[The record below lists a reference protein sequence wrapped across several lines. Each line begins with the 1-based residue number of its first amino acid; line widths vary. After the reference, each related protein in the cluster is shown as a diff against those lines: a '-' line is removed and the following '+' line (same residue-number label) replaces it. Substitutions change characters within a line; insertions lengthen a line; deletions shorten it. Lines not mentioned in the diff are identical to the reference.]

1 MEKGAF
7 VKKVPFFVGSI
18 MNQLQQTLMHQ
29 LQLLPRGSLIEPKLG
44 PKTDTW
50 GHHAYQAQIWL
61 HWRKQRL
68 LLLLNLKYNPF
79 TKKWYLSWQKP
90 DFSLASLQVLDLA
103 VCQLL
108 YQLLKQPA
116 IALAVPEAAIAA
128 LWPQLAA
135 LAANAKELPPSA
147 ALAANAKEWP
157 QLAALA
163 ADAKEW
169 PPNAALAAN
178 SKEWSPGA
186 ASAAHPAKEFLA
198 ALAAFQTH
206 IAAWCS
212 FEKLKLPLELIFHW
226 LIYCDDFIKVDL
238 ATSDPKS
245 TYTLAMLLDS
255 NNQLLLNCEQID
267 KPAKCSR
274 LVKQEKTA
282 LSGNLVL
289 LCQQLLRMP
298 ERDLLAA
305 NVLIV

>member
-1 MEKGAF
+1 
-7 VKKVPFFVGSI
+7 
-18 MNQLQQTLMHQ
+18 MNQLQQALMHQ

-50 GHHAYQAQIWL
+50 GQHAYQARVWL

-79 TKKWYLSWQKP
+79 TQKWYLSWQKP
-90 DFSLASLQVLDLA
+90 DFGLASLQVLDLA

-135 LAANAKELPPSA
+135 LAANAKEWPPGA
-147 ALAANAKEWP
+147 ALAANAKELP
-157 QLAALA
+157 PSAAL
-163 ADAKEW
+163 
-169 PPNAALAAN
+169 
-178 SKEWSPGA
+178 
-186 ASAAHPAKEFLA
+186 AAHPAKEFLA

-212 FEKLKLPLELIFHW
+212 FERLKLPLELIFHW

-289 LCQQLLRMP
+289 LCQQLLRIP